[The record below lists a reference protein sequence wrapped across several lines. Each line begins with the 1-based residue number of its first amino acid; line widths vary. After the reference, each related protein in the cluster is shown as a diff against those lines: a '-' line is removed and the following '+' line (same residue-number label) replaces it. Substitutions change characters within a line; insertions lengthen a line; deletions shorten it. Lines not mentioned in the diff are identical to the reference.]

1 MNGIRTKAALVLGSL
16 AVAGLLA
23 TQGTTDDTHWGLT
36 ASPDDTHWTIT
47 ADGPDDTH
55 WSTPGQVP
63 A

>member
-23 TQGTTDDTHWGLT
+23 TQGTDDTHWGMT
-36 ASPDDTHWTIT
+36 ASPGDTHWTLV

-55 WSTPGQVP
+55 WSAPGQVP

>member
-16 AVAGLLA
+16 AIAGLLT
-23 TQGTTDDTHWGLT
+23 TQGADDTHWGMT
-36 ASPDDTHWTIT
+36 AGTGDTHWTLV

-55 WSTPGQVP
+55 WSAPGQVP